1 MSLLK
6 MIQNK
11 AEISKIADFRLSIPH
26 KKIGR
31 DQNTQQK
38 KSRVALSASQKT
50 APLLLEDFV
59 PTKEAN
65 IEVIHYGRNT
75 LPLPNALKLLK
86 NGSVDRSKEKEP
98 LYGYN
103 EGMTRPLI
111 GPGYFVAKPCPSQ
124 WEDLGSIVI
133 DYFEVPDEPVAL
145 GWPKVKRNNQGLQV
159 LVYHQTRDFMRRVS
173 AHVTI
178 GAAYK
183 RKASWSLLHPVP
195 KRILTAICET
205 FVVLLWSLYGCW
217 LFVQPVF
224 WTLSGPVSSFRE
236 AIYKIIFRDDGQGLF
251 IGGGI
256 DLIGTLWIFSNARS
270 IF

>member
-11 AEISKIADFRLSIPH
+11 AEISEIADFLDSLSHTKRLEETRTLNR
-26 KKIGR
+26 KN
-31 DQNTQQK
+31 QEWLYQQAK
-38 KSRVALSASQKT
+38 ET

-59 PTKEAN
+59 PTKEPN

-75 LPLPNALKLLK
+75 LPLPNALKLF
-86 NGSVDRSKEKEP
+86 EKRFCRPQQREES

-111 GPGYFVAKPCPSQ
+111 GPGYFVAKPCTSQ

-183 RKASWSLLHPVP
+183 KEKPLGHYF
-195 KRILTAICET
+195 ILCRNE
-205 FVVLLWSLYGCW
+205 S
-217 LFVQPVF
+217 
-224 WTLSGPVSSFRE
+224 
-236 AIYKIIFRDDGQGLF
+236 
-251 IGGGI
+251 
-256 DLIGTLWIFSNARS
+256 
-270 IF
+270 